1 MCWGR
6 GGLRGRACGAARSV
20 PGMTWPAPAGVLPGA
35 APPGAA
41 HGQRHA
47 KAGLHTQRHHR
58 AEAAGRGPVRS
69 RHQVGAAEDQGPA
82 GRASAPRVFPD
93 CSLCLSLD
101 NSQEGQVC
109 VCFFK
114 PDADMDP
121 NTSGEGV
128 NSVSSSIKR
137 GLSVDSAQE
146 VKRFRTATGAISAV
160 RARAQAA
167 SAAFYGSFIQ
177 QTLNVGRVPGAMP
190 AGQLG
195 KAAPTARNPTMSHI
209 AGFLDLGHHTFSPYF
224 LHGYPILSPRLLC
237 LSFCGDHARQWCP

>member
-1 MCWGR
+1 MCVSGPRRVTW
-6 GGLRGRACGAARSV
+6 ACVRAARGV
-20 PGMTWPAPAGVLPGA
+20 PGVTRPAPAGVLPGA

-47 KAGLHTQRHHR
+47 EAGLHAQRHHR

-93 CSLCLSLD
+93 CSLCLSLE

-167 SAAFYGSFIQ
+167 SAFFYGFICP
-177 QTLNVGRVPGAMP
+177 TNFECGPSARRRARRT
-190 AGQLG
+190 AGQG
-195 KAAPTARNPTMSHI
+195 CA
-209 AGFLDLGHHTFSPYF
+209 
-224 LHGYPILSPRLLC
+224 HG
-237 LSFCGDHARQWCP
+237 